1 MDYKV
6 WSKPRQVH
14 NAAIV
19 WGVLCTPCAKV
30 ASNYVKIS
38 SSPLNP
44 NSKVINCLREN
55 MSPKEPNELWWLCKL
70 FFKRESCW
78 QAEFSFF
85 VRFPWRGGGLEVFKA
100 WDWMLHYARA
110 AGSRFNPDQT
120 ENLSNASIR
129 LMSGRSFLFLS
140 ISFHPHL
147 SSLKRGLLSQAIP
160 CGKVLYNL
168 EILFNKDF
176 QGQSLSNFKL
186 DDDERQG
193 YEMFFY

>member
-1 MDYKV
+1 M
-6 WSKPRQVH
+6 
-14 NAAIV
+14 IV
-19 WGVLCTPCAKV
+19 QT
-30 ASNYVKIS
+30 
-38 SSPLNP
+38 
-44 NSKVINCLREN
+44 
-55 MSPKEPNELWWLCKL
+55 

-140 ISFHPHL
+140 ISFHPPFEFFETGTFKP
-147 SSLKRGLLSQAIP
+147 SDSLQ
-160 CGKVLYNL
+160 KVLYNL

-186 DDDERQG
+186 YDDERQG
-193 YEMFFY
+193 QGVHEMFFLLGLSGTVAWWRW